1 MIALQLSL
9 LGTFDLRWHNQ
20 HVTTFPTDKV
30 RALLAYLALEAHSH
44 PLRRES
50 LATLLWPDYPD
61 NVALRNL
68 RQNLHRLKQL
78 LDNLQPGLSEQVLQV
93 TRQTVQV
100 DTRWLAVDVHQFT
113 AALTAVEKHPHDHV
127 HTCAPCLQQL
137 TQAANL
143 LRGDLLAGLTLPDAP
158 NFDEWL
164 TIQREQIHYDSLN
177 LLYILAESYIQQGDY
192 ERAHSYAM
200 RQINLEPWREEAQRQ
215 LMIILSQQ
223 GRRNEALLVYEHLLE
238 LLQAELGIGP
248 SQETEQLYRSLLN
261 SQTAGSQLHHFTTA
275 VTPFLGREQNLSDL
289 SDLLFQPDCRLITI
303 TGLGGMGKTRLAQ
316 QLVQHLAD
324 TQPVALHHRFPAG
337 CYFVPLE
344 TVNQADLL
352 WEAIAQQIGLNLPS
366 QEPSRVQLLNHLQ
379 EQAVLLVL
387 DNLELLAPEFAS
399 RLADLLRHTSRLQ
412 LIATSRVPLQLAG
425 EWVYPLAGL
434 TYQTNQSD
442 QTDALDDSVSTAVH
456 LFVQTARRVRPNF
469 QPTMADREA
478 IQAICT
484 LTEGLP
490 LAIEMAA
497 SWVRVANCA
506 TIARQ
511 MRDNL
516 DMLSSPWRHQPAR
529 QKSMRLILD
538 YAWQALTPE
547 AQETL
552 LCLTLFQGTFSLTA
566 ITAVLPHAWPQ
577 IAQLHDHFLLQ
588 QTTADDY
595 YFHPLV
601 RRFAEEKGA
610 ARLAAGQDNT
620 AVRDRYTHYYLTL
633 LAEQAAKLTTAE
645 AAQARQQLRADWVNV
660 GQAWENAI
668 AARAWDLLSQAAE
681 GLVAHCTSEGLVIQG
696 ESWFTAVLE
705 ALPPSSYIEE
715 TVSTRWYI
723 QWQRARLFL
732 EDEYQRAEQL
742 LTAIMDPSFPIP
754 VAYAP
759 HFWNDY
765 AISKWRLGKLEEAEP
780 LFRQVIA
787 LAVARGEAHP
797 AAQHHLANL
806 YLTSAPP
813 NEACWPLYAQA
824 LQTYRQRGHLAGE
837 AGVLHDYGLA
847 SNVMGDKLETSISY
861 VQQSLH
867 LYQLLHHQYG
877 ATMAASN
884 LVYLLLLSREKG
896 QYEEAISLGT
906 ELLNNLVGGG
916 KFMALRAQVHVNLGH
931 LYQKQKRHG
940 LAAYHYRQVLGLFD
954 HCHHYKE
961 LAGALVGWGHLL
973 VGALA
978 SVEQAALIMGLVQ
991 RLADGNHLPDLF
1003 EQEMKAETMRL
1014 LADKLDPDQLAHLIQ
1029 QGAALSIKELLL
1041 IQTVA
1046 S

>member
-1 MIALQLSL
+1 MTPLPPLKLTL
-9 LGTFDLRWHNQ
+9 LGTFELRWQNQ
-20 HVTTFPTDKV
+20 PVTTFPTDKV
-30 RALLAYLALEAHSH
+30 RALLAYLALEGHSH

-50 LATLLWPDYPD
+50 LATLLWPNYPD
-61 NVALRNL
+61 SIARRNL

-78 LDNLQPGLSEQVLQV
+78 LDKLQPSLSEQVLQV

-100 DTRWLAVDVHQFT
+100 DINWLVVDVHQFT
-113 AALTAVEKHPHDHV
+113 AVLTAVEKHPSTTADTLH
-127 HTCAPCLQQL
+127 QL
-137 TQAANL
+137 IQAADL

-164 TIQREQIHYDSLN
+164 TIQREKIHYDSLH
-177 LLYILAESYIQQGDY
+177 LLYILAENHIEQGDY

-223 GRRNEALLVYEHLLE
+223 GRRNEALLVYENLLE
-238 LLQAELGIGP
+238 LLQTELGIGP
-248 SQETEQLYRSLLN
+248 SQATEQLYRSLLN
-261 SQTAGSQLHHFTTA
+261 THIAGPQLHHFTTA

-289 SDLLFQPDCRLITI
+289 SDLLFNPDCRLITI

-316 QLVQHLAD
+316 HLVQHLAD
-324 TQPVALHHRFPAG
+324 TRPVALHHRFPGG

-344 TVNQADLL
+344 TVNHADLL
-352 WEAIAQQIGLNLPS
+352 WEIIAQQMGLSFLS
-366 QEPSRVQLLNHLQ
+366 QEPARAQLLNHLQ
-379 EQAVLLVL
+379 DEAILLVL
-387 DNLELLAPEFAS
+387 DNLELLAPEFAF
-399 RLADLLRHTSRLQ
+399 RLADLLRHTRRLQ

-434 TYQTNQSD
+434 TYQTYQTGQSD
-442 QTDALDDSVSTAVH
+442 APDDADSAAVH
-456 LFVQTARRVRPNF
+456 LFVQTARRFRPNF
-469 QPTMADREA
+469 QPTTADWEA

-506 TIARQ
+506 AIARQ

-552 LCLTLFQGTFSLTA
+552 LCLTLFQGMFSLTA
-566 ITAVLPHAWPQ
+566 ITAVLPHAWQ
-577 IAQLHDHFLLQ
+577 SVVQLHDHFLLQ
-588 QTTADDY
+588 QNTIDHY

-601 RRFAEEKGA
+601 RHFAEEKGA
-610 ARLAAGQDNT
+610 ARLAAGHDNT

-633 LAEQAAKLTTAE
+633 LAEQAAKLTTTE
-645 AAQARQQLRADWVNV
+645 AAAARQQLRMDWVNV
-660 GQAWENAI
+660 GQAWKNAI
-668 AARAWDLLSQAAE
+668 VARAWDLLSQAAE
-681 GLVAHCTSEGLVIQG
+681 GLVAHCTTEGLVMQG
-696 ESWFTAVLE
+696 ESWFTAVLD
-705 ALPPSSYIEE
+705 ALPLSSYCIEE
-715 TVSTRWYI
+715 TVSTHWYMR
-723 QWQRARLFL
+723 WQRARLFL
-732 EDEYQRAEQL
+732 EDNFQQAEQL
-742 LTAIMDPSFPIP
+742 LTAIIDPSYPIP
-754 VAYAP
+754 VAHAL

-787 LAVARGEAHP
+787 LATARGEAYP

-806 YLTSAPP
+806 YLSSTPP
-813 NEACWPLYAQA
+813 NEACWSLYAQA
-824 LQTYRQRGHLAGE
+824 LQTYRQQGHLAGE

-847 SNVMGDKLETSISY
+847 STIIEDKPRTSISY

-877 ATMAASN
+877 ITMATSN
-884 LVYLLLLSREKG
+884 LVYLLLLSGQQG

-906 ELLNNLVGGG
+906 ELLNHLVGGG
-916 KFMALRAQVHVNLGH
+916 NFVALRMHLHVNLGH
-931 LYQKQKRHG
+931 LYQKQNRYG
-940 LAAYHYRQVLGLFD
+940 LAAYHYRQALGFFNQ
-954 HCHHYKE
+954 CHNYKE
-961 LAGALVGWGHLL
+961 LAAALVGWARLL
-973 VGALA
+973 VRALA
-978 SVEQAALIMGLVQ
+978 SVEQAALMMGMVQ
-991 RLADGNHLPDLF
+991 RLADEHHLPDLF
-1003 EQEMKAETMRL
+1003 EQEMKGETVRL
-1014 LADKLDPDQLAHLIQ
+1014 LAEKLDPDVLAHLIQ
-1029 QGAALSIKELLL
+1029 QGAALSMGELLL
-1041 IQTVA
+1041 MHTAV
-1046 S
+1046 